1 MAELPEPIVT
11 NIFIIQ
17 RRVIECLDATTA
29 TEFRLF
35 DRMGETAETLPE
47 LEELQN
53 IKEKLRSKYS
63 RINNLLLRIA
73 ESQPIASEDMLVLL
87 YRSIES
93 TEASIDASI
102 ASLKEIQRN
111 WN

>member
-1 MAELPEPIVT
+1 MAKLPDPVIS

-17 RRVIECLDATTA
+17 RRIIEYLDSTTA

-35 DRMGETAETLPE
+35 ESMGETAETLPE

-63 RINNLLLRIA
+63 RLYNLLLVIA

-93 TEASIDASI
+93 TEASLDASI
-102 ASLKEIQRN
+102 ASLQEIQRN

>member
-1 MAELPEPIVT
+1 MAKLPDSVIS
-11 NIFIIQ
+11 NIFMIQ
-17 RRVIECLDATTA
+17 RRIIEWLDSTTA

-35 DRMGETAETLPE
+35 ESMGETAETLPE

-63 RINNLLLRIA
+63 RLNNLLLRIA

-102 ASLKEIQRN
+102 GSLQEIQRN

>member
-1 MAELPEPIVT
+1 MAKLPDPVIS

-17 RRVIECLDATTA
+17 RRIIECIDATTA

-35 DRMGETAETLPE
+35 ERMGETAETLPE
-47 LEELQN
+47 FEELQN

-63 RINNLLLRIA
+63 RLYNLLLRIA
-73 ESQPIASEDMLVLL
+73 ESQPIASRDMLDLL
-87 YRSIES
+87 HRSIES
-93 TEASIDASI
+93 TEASLDASV
-102 ASLKEIQRN
+102 ASLQEIQRN

>member
-1 MAELPEPIVT
+1 MAKLPDPVIS

-17 RRVIECLDATTA
+17 RRIIECIDATTA

-35 DRMGETAETLPE
+35 ERMGETAETLPE
-47 LEELQN
+47 FEELQN

-63 RINNLLLRIA
+63 RLYNLLLRIA
-73 ESQPIASEDMLVLL
+73 ESQPIASRDMLDLL

-93 TEASIDASI
+93 TEASIDASV
-102 ASLKEIQRN
+102 ASLQEIQRN